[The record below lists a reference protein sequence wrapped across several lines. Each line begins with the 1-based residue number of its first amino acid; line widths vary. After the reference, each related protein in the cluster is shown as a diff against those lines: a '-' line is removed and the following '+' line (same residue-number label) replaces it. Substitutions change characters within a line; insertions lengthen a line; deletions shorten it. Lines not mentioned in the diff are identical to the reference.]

1 MPECFIRGSVVKYL
15 RIPDEVCDHCMQ
27 ERGAFGGEEEE
38 GLEGRKEE
46 GLEGRKR
53 RVWRRGRGGL
63 EGRKEEGLEGRK
75 RRVWRGGK
83 RRVWRG
89 ERQIEIEAKIV

>member
-53 RVWRRGRGGL
+53 RVWR
-63 EGRKEEGLEGRK
+63 
-75 RRVWRGGK
+75 GGK